1 MSEEQKYENID
12 GVTKIITNTG
22 IPLTFLN
29 IYDALKD
36 KNPRNVFLNGQLYIE
51 DRLDRL
57 ISGYF
62 GCDNNIRQ
70 SSILNFLKS
79 RYCDFDSKIE
89 WLFMLIGRDEVNS
102 KGERKITMFVE
113 NKDIKSSLRA
123 IGAVRNAFQHNL
135 DQWEALIVATKN
147 SNIFKLTGVRPDSCK
162 NINDW

>member
-62 GCDNNIRQ
+62 GCDNIKLSGENVDCLC
-70 SSILNFLKS
+70 STNCKFNFLG
-79 RYCDFDSKIE
+79 I
-89 WLFMLIGRDEVNS
+89 
-102 KGERKITMFVE
+102 
-113 NKDIKSSLRA
+113 
-123 IGAVRNAFQHNL
+123 
-135 DQWEALIVATKN
+135 
-147 SNIFKLTGVRPDSCK
+147 
-162 NINDW
+162 